1 MRGDTVDKEYEYK
14 YTENCWFKGSCPREA
29 KQGCDPNCN
38 IQAEFSYL
46 LNTSNIPKDYMKS
59 VTLYPDDADYEA
71 FKTLATIKQDIESF
85 VDEGRFLYIWGKS
98 TGTGKTNWS
107 TKLLKTYLAVKCVG
121 NNFADRGWFEYVPSF
136 LLLAKEFENP
146 EARKEHIDNTM
157 KRDLVILDDI
167 GAVQNSNYDISTLS
181 NIIDYRYSN
190 GLATIITGNI
200 EPAKLESSIG
210 VRLADRVLSD
220 IAIEF
225 KGGSNRSYTNTY
237 VRKG

>member
-1 MRGDTVDKEYEYK
+1 MNNIVDYEYK

-29 KQGCDPNCN
+29 RQGCDPNCN

-46 LNTSNIPKDYMKS
+46 LNTSNIPKDHMKNT
-59 VTLYPDDADYEA
+59 TLYPDDKDYEA

-85 VDEGRFLYIWGKS
+85 VSDGRFLYIWSPICGNS
-98 TGTGKTNWS
+98 KTTWA

-136 LLLAKEFENP
+136 LLLAKEFESP
-146 EARKEHIDNTM
+146 DERKEHIDNTM

-167 GAVQNSNYDISTLS
+167 GAVQNSNYDVSTLS

-200 EPAKLESSIG
+200 PPSDLSRSIS

-220 IAIEF
+220 VAIEF
-225 KGGSNRSYTNTY
+225 KGGSNRTFTNTY
-237 VRKG
+237 TRRR

>member
-1 MRGDTVDKEYEYK
+1 
-14 YTENCWFKGSCPREA
+14 
-29 KQGCDPNCN
+29 
-38 IQAEFSYL
+38 
-46 LNTSNIPKDYMKS
+46 
-59 VTLYPDDADYEA
+59 
-71 FKTLATIKQDIESF
+71 
-85 VDEGRFLYIWGKS
+85 
-98 TGTGKTNWS
+98 
-107 TKLLKTYLAVKCVG
+107 
-121 NNFADRGWFEYVPSF
+121 
-136 LLLAKEFENP
+136 
-146 EARKEHIDNTM
+146 M

-225 KGGSNRSYTNTY
+225 KGGSNRTYTNTY
-237 VRKG
+237 TRKG